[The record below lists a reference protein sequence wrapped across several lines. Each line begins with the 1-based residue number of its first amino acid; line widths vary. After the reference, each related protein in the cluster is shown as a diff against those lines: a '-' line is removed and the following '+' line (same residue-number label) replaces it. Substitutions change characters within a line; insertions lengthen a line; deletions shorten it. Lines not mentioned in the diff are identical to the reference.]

1 MLICLQG
8 MIESFFERVLQSYHR
23 RFVSRRLILAID
35 ACIVAFS
42 FLLAVILRFN
52 FELSDINW
60 ALYRYYLLTIVGVR
74 VVFFLYLRS
83 YHGIVRHTSLEDM
96 QLIFKTILLSSL
108 TVAVVS
114 IGIAQLNQDHRLY
127 IPVSVLAI
135 DFFICLFILIGS
147 RFFVKSI
154 YTDISKAARR
164 RTTQP
169 TLIYGA
175 GSMGILTKNILAR
188 EQGVRHEVV
197 GFIDDNP
204 SLHNK
209 SVEGTRVHSP
219 EAAFTKYIDQ
229 APEVPEVILAIN
241 QLPTARK
248 KAILEFFLQHD
259 IVVKVV
265 PSTHE
270 WLNGQLST
278 EQIRKIRIEDLL
290 VREPIQLNNETIA
303 HEIQGKIVLVTGAAG
318 SIGRVLAQQ
327 LARYTPSCLLLLDQA
342 ESGLY
347 ELDLELKHLLGPT
360 NTPLIV
366 PIVAS
371 ITDPI
376 RIQEIFQT
384 YAPQFVYHAA
394 AYKHVPL
401 MEQYPYEA
409 IRVNTLG
416 TQIVAD
422 AAHKHCAEVFV
433 FISTDKAVNPT
444 NVMGATKRA
453 AEMYV
458 KGINKHSDTK
468 FITTRFGNVL
478 GSNGSV
484 VPLFKRQIQQGGPIT
499 VTHPDVI
506 RYFMTIPEACELV
519 LEASCFGK
527 GGEVFVFDMGE
538 PVKIVDLARRMI
550 KLSGLKEGHD
560 INISFTGLRPGE
572 KLYEELLTDK
582 EKSQPTHHPKIMI
595 ARLESA
601 SFEHI
606 QAQLHLLEEV
616 LQKENDRERMVILLK
631 ELVPEFV
638 SNNSEFEKLDYT
650 HEKPTLGQLI

>member
-1 MLICLQG
+1 
-8 MIESFFERVLQSYHR
+8 MIESFFERVLQSYHQ

-35 ACIVAFS
+35 VGIVAFS

-52 FELSDINW
+52 FEPNDINW
-60 ALYRYYLLTIVGVR
+60 ILYRSYLVVVVSVR
-74 VVFFLYLRS
+74 LLFFLYFHS

-96 QLIFKTILLSSL
+96 QLIFKTVFLSSL
-108 TVAVVS
+108 FVAVAS
-114 IGIAQLNQDHRLY
+114 FGIATVTQDHRLY

-135 DFFICLFILIGS
+135 DFFICLFVLIGS

-188 EQGVRHEVV
+188 EQGIRREVI

-209 SVEGTRVHSP
+209 SVEGIRVHSP
-219 EAAFTKYIDQ
+219 EAAFARYIDQ

-241 QLPTARK
+241 QLPSARK
-248 KAILEFFLQHD
+248 KNILEFFLQHD
-259 IVVKVV
+259 IIVNVV

-278 EQIRKIRIEDLL
+278 EQIRKIKIEDLL
-290 VREPIQLNNETIA
+290 VREPIQLNNETIV
-303 HEIQGKIVLVTGAAG
+303 HEIQGKTVLVTGAAG

-327 LARYTPSCLLLLDQA
+327 LAQYAPSALLLLDQA
-342 ESGLY
+342 ESALY
-347 ELDLELKHLLGPT
+347 ELDLELKRT
-360 NTPLIV
+360 SDVQVV

-371 ITDPI
+371 VTDPI

-416 TQIVAD
+416 TQVVAD
-422 AAHKHCAEVFV
+422 AAHKYYAEVFV

-458 KGINKHSDTK
+458 KGINKRSDTK

-538 PVKIVDLARRMI
+538 PVKIMDLARRMI

-560 INISFTGLRPGE
+560 ISISFTGLRPGE

-582 EKSQPTHHPKIMI
+582 EKCQPTHHPKIMI
-595 ARLESA
+595 ARLEST
-601 SFEHI
+601 SFEHV

-616 LQKENDRERMVILLK
+616 LQKENDRERMVMLLK

-650 HEKPTLGQLI
+650 QTNVS